1 MAEDPPDCPTLK
13 ARFVAAVQESGACQ
27 TDADCM
33 RLDVG
38 ICSLPG
44 LDCYDAMVSRHQPH
58 DALLAAAE
66 ELRSSD
72 CPLRS
77 CRCKPADSLACKG
90 GVCSQAGPR

>member
-1 MAEDPPDCPTLK
+1 MSQAE
-13 ARFVAAVQESGACQ
+13 VAVRASGACQ
-27 TDADCM
+27 SDGDCM

-38 ICSLPG
+38 ICSEPG

-72 CPLRS
+72 CPLRL
-77 CRCKPADSLACKG
+77 CRCKPAASLVCEG
-90 GVCSQAGPR
+90 GVCSQGSAR